1 MFLAFDKKN
10 GLKYAKWLR
19 SVRTGGTVRHEYV
32 NIGLVLD
39 EERGASPLCAGGPE
53 GGRGGQDLL
62 ETDRGADLSLDS
74 SIDRPTSRSHRSLNF
89 R

>member
-39 EERGASPLCAGGPE
+39 EERNIFRNRQRGVFTFDPKTGEYGPAPADFVPPPSGRRGPE
-53 GGRGGQDLL
+53 RLI
-62 ETDRGADLSLDS
+62 LD
-74 SIDRPTSRSHRSLNF
+74 F
-89 R
+89 G